1 MQSLPSVVPELS
13 EVAGGKTMRIDKDNY
28 YLNIA
33 KAVAA
38 RSTCLR
44 RQYGA
49 VIVAD
54 DEIIAT
60 GYNGAPRGEANCCDV
75 GKCYCREHSTP
86 IDEHAARHGD
96 SMGPASPFTPSRM
109 RLSVRRGGQCEG
121 ATLYLACLDETID
134 PAPCNICDRMI
145 KNAGIT
151 RVVTR
156 AGTF

>member
-1 MQSLPSVVPELS
+1 
-13 EVAGGKTMRIDKDNY
+13 MRIDKDNY

-60 GYNGAPRGEANCCDV
+60 GYNGAPRG
-75 GKCYCREHSTP
+75 
-86 IDEHAARHGD
+86 
-96 SMGPASPFTPSRM
+96 
-109 RLSVRRGGQCEG
+109 
-121 ATLYLACLDETID
+121 
-134 PAPCNICDRMI
+134 
-145 KNAGIT
+145 
-151 RVVTR
+151 
-156 AGTF
+156 

>member
-60 GYNGAPRGEANCCDV
+60 GYNGANAARWQSSWRSRRE
-75 GKCYCREHSTP
+75 EHSPPGRTSCN
-86 IDEHAARHGD
+86 AFAG
-96 SMGPASPFTPSRM
+96 G
-109 RLSVRRGGQCEG
+109 RRDG
-121 ATLYLACLDETID
+121 
-134 PAPCNICDRMI
+134 
-145 KNAGIT
+145 
-151 RVVTR
+151 
-156 AGTF
+156 

>member
-1 MQSLPSVVPELS
+1 MQSLPSVVLELS

-60 GYNGAPRGEANCCDV
+60 AITARPEA
-75 GKCYCREHSTP
+75 RPTAATSESATAESIPLLSTSTRL
-86 IDEHAARHGD
+86 ATGT
-96 SMGPASPFTPSRM
+96 STGPALPFTPSRM
-109 RLSVRRGGQCEG
+109 RLSVRRGGQCEVLPFTLHASMKPLTLLRVIS
-121 ATLYLACLDETID
+121 ATA
-134 PAPCNICDRMI
+134 
-145 KNAGIT
+145 
-151 RVVTR
+151 
-156 AGTF
+156 

>member
-1 MQSLPSVVPELS
+1 
-13 EVAGGKTMRIDKDNY
+13 MRIDKDSY

-33 KAVAA
+33 EAVAQ
-38 RSTCLR
+38 RSTCLH

-54 DEIIAT
+54 DEIIAA
-60 GYNGAPRGEANCCDV
+60 GYNGAPRGEVNCCDV
-75 GKCYCREHSTP
+75 GKCYRDEHSAP
-86 IDEHAARHGD
+86 IGTLAAQHGDQYGTCVAVHAEQNALISAAR
-96 SMGPASPFTPSRM
+96 REM
-109 RLSVRRGGQCEG
+109 RG
-121 ATLYLACLDETID
+121 ATLYLACLDSTVD

-151 RVVTR
+151 KIVTR